1 MIWNDPEA
9 VCEEI
14 LDSPGVWPTRNRHPV
29 HSLSDAGLA
38 VVQGTL
44 AHTIQTIMRL
54 ANSASFTV
62 GCVRILECERLFPYV
77 DLSSWVTEQEDGP
90 WPQFPRWAIIIKT
103 HNFLCQIVL
112 PKVTEN
118 ANCVIPNLKSCSS
131 FRTDTMA

>member
-14 LDSPGVWPTRNRHPV
+14 LDSPGVWPTHNRHPV

-62 GCVRILECERLFPYV
+62 GGVRILECERLFPYV

-90 WPQFPRWAIIIKT
+90 WSLSFPRGPSLSKLTIFSARLFFPKS
-103 HNFLCQIVL
+103 LKMQIVS
-112 PKVTEN
+112 PQ
-118 ANCVIPNLKSCSS
+118 I
-131 FRTDTMA
+131 